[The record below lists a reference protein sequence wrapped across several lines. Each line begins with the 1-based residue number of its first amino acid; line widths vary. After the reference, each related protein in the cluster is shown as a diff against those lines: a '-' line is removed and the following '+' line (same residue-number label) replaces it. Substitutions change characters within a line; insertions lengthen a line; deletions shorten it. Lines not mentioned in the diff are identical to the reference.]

1 MKEELTREEVLHVA
15 NLARIE
21 VSEEEISGYQKKLG
35 TLLKEV
41 KKISDIDDHDS
52 DYLIAPWINQTEYR
66 KDTEEEMLN
75 PKDVLKNV
83 PRKSGNYI
91 EVPVVISNE

>member
-1 MKEELTREEVLHVA
+1 MNDRLTKEEVLHVA

-21 VSEEEISGYQKKLG
+21 ISEEELEMYQIK
-35 TLLKEV
+35 LKELLNQIEEV
-41 KKISDIDDHDS
+41 NKINDNDS
-52 DYLIAPWINQTEYR
+52 DYLIAPWRQDATFREDEVGN
-66 KDTEEEMLN
+66 MLD
-75 PKDVLKNV
+75 PKEVLKNT

>member
-1 MKEELTREEVLHVA
+1 MEDRLTKEEVLHVA

-21 VSEEEISGYQKKLG
+21 IDDNELEMYQVK
-35 TLLKEV
+35 LKELLDQIQV
-41 KKISDIDDHDS
+41 VTEIDDNDS
-52 DYLIAPWINQTEYR
+52 EYLIAPWNDKAEFR
-66 KDTEEEMLN
+66 KDEIGNMLN
-75 PKDVLKNV
+75 PKEVLQNS